1 MSQFNSIV
9 LSLQAKDF
17 LLASSIQDGCCW
29 ETSAGDDDED
39 AGGSGVTV
47 CATTEE
53 HINFKKLKH
62 VQTLQTE
69 SQSSALP
76 SVLLGAALFESSSG
90 VLFLP
95 LSCKEQIFD
104 LLLFLT
110 LDASYWLL
118 YYIILYETLQRNDVI

>member
-39 AGGSGVTV
+39 DEDAGGSGVTV

-62 VQTLQTE
+62 VRTLQPKVK
-69 SQSSALP
+69 A
-76 SVLLGAALFESSSG
+76 VLY
-90 VLFLP
+90 
-95 LSCKEQIFD
+95 
-104 LLLFLT
+104 LLCC
-110 LDASYWLL
+110 
-118 YYIILYETLQRNDVI
+118 